1 MNHYARDSID
11 HGTIVGL
18 LRSAEPAQDRL
29 GYRRL
34 IQLIDESDTTPRQ
47 KKGQRRRAKRLVRE
61 LMVSGLVEHSKD
73 SPAHLHLAT
82 GLQVNFS
89 VFSELSLFLV
99 EVAKSV
105 DVENDPLWLVSLV
118 EGIQENPMPILYAQR
133 KMRRGEVIEALKQ
146 EGVPFE
152 ERMERLE
159 QVSWDRPPCDEALT
173 EMYRVYCESKPYLA
187 TDLFQSKCIA
197 RYLLETGSTINEF
210 IRDYRLK
217 RAEGL

>member
-1 MNHYARDSID
+1 M
-11 HGTIVGL
+11 
-18 LRSAEPAQDRL
+18 
-29 GYRRL
+29 
-34 IQLIDESDTTPRQ
+34 
-47 KKGQRRRAKRLVRE
+47 
-61 LMVSGLVEHSKD
+61 
-73 SPAHLHLAT
+73 
-82 GLQVNFS
+82 
-89 VFSELSLFLV
+89 
-99 EVAKSV
+99 

-159 QVSWDRPPCDEALT
+159 QVSWDRPPCDEELT

-210 IRDYRLK
+210 IRDYGLK
-217 RAEGL
+217 RAEGTVVRYLSQTVKLIKQTLPADLTSSALIELTSELETLIRQVDSSFIVDTSNVLDKPITQQRSLAPLSSSEAENISAEPFSKS